1 MYDSSSFA
9 LYITT
14 TIYTLRL
21 MFFDKNI
28 LRLMKSKKTIAIFYS
43 YGVRLL
49 LAEKAKGPYK
59 AETKHSNTV
68 CSKRKKKKR

>member
-1 MYDSSSFA
+1 
-9 LYITT
+9 
-14 TIYTLRL
+14 

-68 CSKRKKKKR
+68 CSKRKKKTVT

>member
-1 MYDSSSFA
+1 
-9 LYITT
+9 
-14 TIYTLRL
+14 
-21 MFFDKNI
+21 
-28 LRLMKSKKTIAIFYS
+28 MKSKKTIAIFYS

-68 CSKRKKKKR
+68 CSKRKRKKNANITKQLIVGLYRAN